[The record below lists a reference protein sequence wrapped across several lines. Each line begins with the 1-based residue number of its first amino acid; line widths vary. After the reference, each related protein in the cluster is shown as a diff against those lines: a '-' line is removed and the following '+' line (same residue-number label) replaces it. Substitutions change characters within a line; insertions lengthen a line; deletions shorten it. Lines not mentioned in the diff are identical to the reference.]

1 MHKPGNTLLSKTKSE
16 RLNVCNGS
24 LGYVSYCAMMISAM
38 GVWRMLFLLL
48 SLLLDAFI
56 EITSDIIL
64 LSYPKPLTPI
74 VITDVLLLLDLYI
87 VSTQGS
93 EFRKPSAMASRGP
106 ACKTS
111 SSLRSALS
119 CLLRVRV

>member
-64 LSYPKPLTPI
+64 LSYPKP
-74 VITDVLLLLDLYI
+74 
-87 VSTQGS
+87 
-93 EFRKPSAMASRGP
+93 
-106 ACKTS
+106 
-111 SSLRSALS
+111 
-119 CLLRVRV
+119 